1 MRSGWQLD
9 LMGEVV
15 YVAAEVV
22 TEVAAKM
29 GWRVERRADGS
40 VVAVA
45 EAEVAG
51 PVSVEDGFEVVAA

>member
-29 GWRVERRADGS
+29 GWRVERRADGI

-45 EAEVAG
+45 EAEVRG
-51 PVSVEDGFEVVAA
+51 PVWIEDGIEGVAA